1 MAGPTV
7 ELFSTS
13 ILSNVKV
20 RTRHERYTSVLAI
33 KKIPYVYH
41 DLASDDDAKSRW
53 RRKAKDAQLPGILVN
68 NEWVGSFDDF
78 EEAVEFGEL
87 ELFLGVS
94 LAAAQAAPTAPHPA
108 QSAVSSKDPSLYP
121 TLPYAAEGAGRWKE
135 PDADQFISSLNIKE
149 DELTDA
155 DVDAML
161 ADIGK
166 LPPAPV
172 ASTTPDKKYVPSKEA
187 AIKPL
192 RFAKMG
198 PTTSHQRMPSGSPS
212 PSSASAGTRASPVA
226 RYSATQR
233 STRALAAEAAALTS
247 NRKTSGALLR
257 DAVSQGKTLDDAME
271 QSRMKHIVSDDN
283 IDDLFAS
290 LGLSNVDIADDEVE
304 QFLEQGAIPQGLRLG
319 GDRVH
324 RSTSIADKARDQTV
338 ARDLARRA
346 KEKGHGSARTSLTG
360 IDEKLA
366 ALQPANTIASTADDT
381 SADRSTES
389 GQTPLLPP
397 SQIPVD
403 AEATSVPVAVTKA
416 GETDEPSETKSDS
429 LDEALALSA
438 KSYTAIALDPSPA
451 AETKSQD
458 GPAELAPSRP
468 LVEQFE
474 TDAPRPEDST
484 AEKYASEAATAEK
497 EALQKSTLTGPLS
510 PLASRDESY
519 LPSGDA
525 KEEATAAE
533 SVALATDTAADQK
546 RSEAAPTIKKSQS
559 STTDEQNGASVDVD
573 GTDERKP
580 TDPEEHKTDVPS
592 TPSAE
597 TKASSVPTTLQEAKQ
612 ASNDESPTA
621 SGSKQIDKGQ
631 NPTQGVAHEAPKR
644 KDSIPAS
651 PPWAPATAEADDDAA
666 FEQEMAQAA
675 LIASR
680 FEDHHS
686 AIPTIQEPEI
696 HSDSVSSGL
705 EATSPTSP
713 MATAQSRSSLA
724 AAQKPS
730 LSSRQASYSSS
741 SSSSTSS
748 TRKAIDVSR
757 PIDPANAAPQPS
769 PSRSAS
775 YEFSMSPDAIA
786 KRKKKGILGFGR
798 DRSRDRDKDREKEGA
813 RQPSAAGERRRHE
826 RTISEILREADAV
839 LQSDDHEGDLD
850 RRGDD
855 DEDEQ
860 DRIDSAMV
868 FGTSSFDDA
877 AAPVPSLR
885 SSSRPL

>member
-1 MAGPTV
+1 MAGSTV

-94 LAAAQAAPTAPHPA
+94 PASAQAAPPAPHPA

-166 LPPAPV
+166 LPAASV
-172 ASTTPDKKYVPSKEA
+172 TSTTPDKKYVPSKEA

-198 PTTSHQRMPSGSPS
+198 PTTSHQRMSSGSPS
-212 PSSASAGTRASPVA
+212 SSSVSSGTRASPVA

-346 KEKGHGSARTSLTG
+346 KDKGHGSARTSLTNV
-360 IDEKLA
+360 DEKLA
-366 ALQPANTIASTADDT
+366 ALQPANTIASTDNDT
-381 SADRSTES
+381 SADRSTGPS
-389 GQTPLLPP
+389 QAALPPP
-397 SQIPVD
+397 SQNPVD
-403 AEATSVPVAVTKA
+403 AEATSVPVAVTTP
-416 GETDEPSETKSDS
+416 GLTDEPLEPKSDS
-429 LDEALALSA
+429 LDEALALST
-438 KSYTAIALDPSPA
+438 KSGSATVLGLSSA
-451 AETKSQD
+451 AETKSQNS
-458 GPAELAPSRP
+458 PAEAAPSRL

-474 TDAPRPEDST
+474 TDTSHNEDST
-484 AEKYASEAATAEK
+484 AENKASEAATAEQ
-497 EALQKSTLTGPLS
+497 EPLQKSISTEILS
-510 PLASRDESY
+510 SSASREEVH

-533 SVALATDTAADQK
+533 SAAATDIAADQK
-546 RSEAAPTIKKSQS
+546 GSEAASTVEKSQS
-559 STTDEQNGASVDVD
+559 STADEQNGVSVDVD

-580 TDPEEHKTDVPS
+580 TDLEEDKTDVPS
-592 TPSAE
+592 TPSAD
-597 TKASSVPTTLQEAKQ
+597 TRASIVSTAVQEAKQ
-612 ASNDESPTA
+612 ASHDESLA
-621 SGSKQIDKGQ
+621 VSGSEQTNEGRDR
-631 NPTQGVAHEAPKR
+631 TQEIAHEAP
-644 KDSIPAS
+644 S
-651 PPWAPATAEADDDAA
+651 PPPAPAAAEADDEDTA
-666 FEQEMAQAA
+666 FEREMAQAA

-686 AIPTIQEPEI
+686 AIPIIQEPEM
-696 HSDSVSSGL
+696 HRDSVPSGL
-705 EATSPTSP
+705 EATSATSP
-713 MATAQSRSSLA
+713 MATAPSRSSLA

-741 SSSSTSS
+741 SSSTSS
-748 TRKAIDVSR
+748 SRKAIDVSR
-757 PIDPANAAPQPS
+757 PIDSANASSQPS

-775 YEFSMSPDAIA
+775 YEFSTSPDAIA

-798 DRSRDRDKDREKEGA
+798 DRSRDRSKDKDGETESA
-813 RQPSAAGERRRHE
+813 RQPPAAGERRKHE

-839 LQSDDHEGDLD
+839 LQSDDHEGDSE
-850 RRGDD
+850 RQGD
-855 DEDEQ
+855 ENEEEQ
-860 DRIDSAMV
+860 DTIDSAMV

-885 SSSRPL
+885 GSSRRPS